1 MASTANRIP
10 DEIVSEIL
18 TPLLKHPDKVFSDR
32 SPEKPLLAPGYSSS
46 TYLLVC
52 KAWLRVSTPLLYNVV
67 ILRTTAQAEALQT
80 VLKSNKEFGPIIK
93 KLRVEGG
100 FGNAMK
106 TILKCA
112 PNITDLFLTF
122 LLWGSDN
129 VRGLCSG
136 LALINPRRVIVVD
149 ADGWNVEPKQN
160 KQVTQLFNSVLDLIP
175 KWDNLKIFEFPYQIK
190 GVEMHSDPKVEA
202 RADALASA
210 LAESPSLETLVADA
224 ELGLP
229 DYLYRVA
236 KAPSLK
242 SIHFI
247 LTSKAFAAEI
257 REAVR
262 KDPKLEA
269 LVTYGTKGGP
279 PSGNDIL
286 ILADSSSPSQSESP
300 PPSPSTEERQK
311 KFGFVQYEISE
322 LEQIAKERGPIIED
336 LVVNFMGEPIGP
348 GSKSKIQRV
357 DCAVLAS
364 FTSLTRLTWAARE
377 RLLLSSPPPGFSAL
391 DNLEV
396 FSIDGESPSLLDIA
410 LHRPLDS
417 LRELELGRRVLIPAA
432 VALLRS
438 RAAQLTHLTALVE
451 IFKEVDVFDLCTS
464 LKILSVTPPWTKVA
478 DKVARNAL
486 PEDFLT
492 RSTAHNTLEKICFEF
507 HTLNRDEP
515 ALKHIFEHLDPA
527 SFPALKEIQLD
538 CIKWPNS
545 EQQSRKN
552 KWIPF
557 SELLRPKGIKLT
569 DKNGLGGTRHIK

>member
-1 MASTANRIP
+1 MASTANRVP

-18 TPLLKHPDKVFSDR
+18 TPLLKHPDEVFSDR
-32 SPEKPLLAPGYSSS
+32 STEKPLLAPGYSSS

-80 VLKSNKEFGPIIK
+80 VLKSNKEFGPFIK

-100 FGNAMK
+100 FGNAMQ

-112 PNITDLFLTF
+112 LNITDLFLTF
-122 LLWGSDN
+122 ILWGSDN

-149 ADGWNVEPKQN
+149 ADGWEVKPKEN

-175 KWDNLKIFEFPYQIK
+175 KWDNLKIFEFPYQVR
-190 GVEMHSDPKVEA
+190 GAEMHSYPKVEA

-210 LAESPSLETLVADA
+210 LAESPSLETLVADIGI
-224 ELGLP
+224 GLP
-229 DYLYRVA
+229 DYVYRVA

-242 SIHFI
+242 SIHFM
-247 LTSKAFAAEI
+247 LTSKTFAPEI

-279 PSGNDIL
+279 LSVHDIL
-286 ILADSSSPSQSESP
+286 ILADSPFPSQSESS
-300 PPSPSTEERQK
+300 SPLTEEQK
-311 KFGFVQYEISE
+311 KYGFVDYEIPQ
-322 LEQIAKERGPIIED
+322 LEQIAKERGPIIEELD
-336 LVVNFMGEPIGP
+336 VNLMSEPFGP
-348 GSKSKIQRV
+348 GSKSKIERV

-364 FTSLTRLTWAARE
+364 FTSLTRLTWAAHE
-377 RLLLSSPPPGFSAL
+377 RLLLSSPPPGFFAL
-391 DNLEV
+391 DNLQML
-396 FSIDGESPSLLDIA
+396 SIDGESPSLLEIA
-410 LHRPLDS
+410 LHLPLDS
-417 LRELELGRRVLIPAA
+417 LRELKLGRLVLVPAA
-432 VALLRS
+432 IALLRS

-451 IFKEVDVFDLCTS
+451 ILKEVDVFDLCTS
-464 LKILSVTPPWTKVA
+464 LKTLSVTSWTRGA
-478 DKVARNAL
+478 DKLARNAL

-492 RSTAHNTLEKICFEF
+492 CSIAHNTLEKIRFEF
-507 HTLNRDEP
+507 YTLNRDEP

-545 EQQSRKN
+545 EQQARKN

-569 DKNGLGGTRHIK
+569 DQNGLGGTRHIK

>member
-1 MASTANRIP
+1 MASTAFNRIP

-18 TPLLKHPDKVFSDR
+18 TPLLKHPDKVFADR
-32 SPEKPLLAPGYSSS
+32 SEQPLLAPGYSSS

-52 KAWLRVSTPLLYNVV
+52 KVWLRVSTPLLYNVV

-80 VLKSNKEFGPIIK
+80 VLQSNKEFGLFIK

-100 FGNAMK
+100 FGNPMQ

-122 LLWGSDN
+122 FVWSSDS

-149 ADGWNVEPKQN
+149 ADGWDVKLKEN
-160 KQVTQLFNSVLDLIP
+160 KQVTQLFNSLLDLIP
-175 KWDNLKIFEFPYQIK
+175 KWDNLKIFEFPYLVR
-190 GVEMHSDPKVEA
+190 GEEMHSYPKVEA
-202 RADALASA
+202 RAAALASA
-210 LAESPSLETLVADA
+210 LAESPSLETLVADIG
-224 ELGLP
+224 LGLP
-229 DYLYRVA
+229 DYIYRVA

-242 SIHFI
+242 SIHFM
-247 LTSKAFAAEI
+247 LTVRSWAPQI
-257 REAVR
+257 REAV
-262 KDPKLEA
+262 KKYPTLEA
-269 LVTYGTKGGP
+269 LVTYGTKEGP
-279 PSGNDIL
+279 LSVHDIL
-286 ILADSSSPSQSESP
+286 IAADPPFPSQSESRSRSSSP
-300 PPSPSTEERQK
+300 PAEERWK
-311 KFGFVQYEISE
+311 KSG
-322 LEQIAKERGPIIED
+322 GHIIEELRVD
-336 LVVNFMGEPIGP
+336 FLDQLVFP
-348 GSKSKIQRV
+348 GSKSKIESV

-364 FTSLTRLTWAARE
+364 FTSLTRLTWGAHE
-377 RLLLSSPPPGFSAL
+377 RMLLSSPPPGFSAL
-391 DNLEV
+391 DNLQML
-396 FSIDGESPSLLDIA
+396 SIDGESPSLLDIA
-410 LHRPLDS
+410 LHQRLDS
-417 LRELELGRRVLIPAA
+417 LRELRLGRQVLVPAA
-432 VALLRS
+432 IALLRS

-451 IFKEVDVFDLCTS
+451 ILREVDVFELCTS
-464 LKILSVTPPWTKVA
+464 LNTLSVILPWTKVA
-478 DKVARNAL
+478 DKLARNAL

-492 RSTAHNTLEKICFEF
+492 RSTPHNTLEKICFEF

-545 EQQSRKN
+545 EQQARKN

-569 DKNGLGGTRHIK
+569 DSKGLGGTRHIK

>member
-1 MASTANRIP
+1 
-10 DEIVSEIL
+10 
-18 TPLLKHPDKVFSDR
+18 
-32 SPEKPLLAPGYSSS
+32 
-46 TYLLVC
+46 
-52 KAWLRVSTPLLYNVV
+52 
-67 ILRTTAQAEALQT
+67 
-80 VLKSNKEFGPIIK
+80 
-93 KLRVEGG
+93 
-100 FGNAMK
+100 
-106 TILKCA
+106 
-112 PNITDLFLTF
+112 
-122 LLWGSDN
+122 
-129 VRGLCSG
+129 
-136 LALINPRRVIVVD
+136 
-149 ADGWNVEPKQN
+149 
-160 KQVTQLFNSVLDLIP
+160 
-175 KWDNLKIFEFPYQIK
+175 
-190 GVEMHSDPKVEA
+190 MHSDPKVEA

-210 LAESPSLETLVADA
+210 LAESPSLETLVADI

-242 SIHFI
+242 SIHF
-247 LTSKAFAAEI
+247 LASKGFAAEI

-269 LVTYGTKGGP
+269 LVTYGIEGGP
-279 PSGNDIL
+279 PSVHDIM
-286 ILADSSSPSQSESP
+286 ILADSPSPSRSESP
-300 PPSPSTEERQK
+300 SSLTEKQK
-311 KFGFVQYEISE
+311 KFGFVRYEISE
-322 LEQIAKERGPIIED
+322 LEQIAKERGAIIEELD
-336 LVVNFMGEPIGP
+336 VNFMGEPIGP

-357 DCAVLAS
+357 DCAVLAP

-391 DNLEV
+391 DNLEML
-396 FSIDGESPSLLDIA
+396 SIDGESPSLLDIA

-432 VALLRS
+432 IALLRS

-507 HTLNRDEP
+507 HTLNRHEP

-545 EQQSRKN
+545 EQQARKN

-569 DKNGLGGTRHIK
+569 DKNGLGGTRRIK

>member
-1 MASTANRIP
+1 MASPAASRIP

-32 SPEKPLLAPGYSSS
+32 SEQPLLARYSSS

-80 VLKSNKEFGPIIK
+80 VLKSNKEFGLFIK

-100 FGNAMK
+100 FGNAMQA
-106 TILKCA
+106 ILKCA

-122 LLWGSDN
+122 LIWGSDN
-129 VRGLCSG
+129 VKGLCSG
-136 LALINPRRVIVVD
+136 IALVNPRRVIVVD
-149 ADGWNVEPKQN
+149 ADGWDVKPKEN
-160 KQVTQLFNSVLDLIP
+160 KQVTQLFNSLLDLIP
-175 KWDNLKIFEFPYQIK
+175 KWDNLKVFEFPYLVK
-190 GVEMHSDPKVEA
+190 GVEMHRTPKVEA

-210 LAESPSLETLVADA
+210 LAKSPTLETLVADIGV
-224 ELGLP
+224 GLP

-242 SIHFI
+242 SIHFMFARMPF
-247 LTSKAFAAEI
+247 AFDI

-262 KDPKLEA
+262 KDKKLEA
-269 LVTYGTKGGP
+269 LVTYGTKEGP
-279 PSGNDIL
+279 PSIHNSIL
-286 ILADSSSPSQSESP
+286 NTADSPSPSQSQSR
-300 PPSPSTEERQK
+300 SSSQSAEERRK
-311 KFGFVQYEISE
+311 KYGFVHYKIPQ
-322 LEQIAKERGPIIED
+322 LEQIAKERGPVIEELNVD
-336 LVVNFMGEPIGP
+336 FMSEPTGP
-348 GSKSKIQRV
+348 GSKSKIERV

-364 FTSLTRLTWAARE
+364 FTSLTRLKWSAHE

-391 DNLEV
+391 DNLQML
-396 FSIDGESPSLLDIA
+396 SIEGESPSLLDIA
-410 LHRPLDS
+410 LHQRLDS
-417 LRELELGRRVLIPAA
+417 LRELKLGRQVPIPAA
-432 VALLRS
+432 IALLRS

-451 IFKEVDVFDLCTS
+451 ILREVDVFDLCTS
-464 LKILSVTPPWTKVA
+464 LNSLSVISPFTKVA
-478 DKVARNAL
+478 TILERNAL
-486 PEDFLT
+486 PEGFLT
-492 RSTAHNTLEKICFEF
+492 RSTPYNTLEKIRFEF
-507 HTLNRDEP
+507 YTLNRDEP

-545 EQQSRKN
+545 EQQVRKN

-569 DKNGLGGTRHIK
+569 DSKGLGGTRHTK